1 MPRGNEA
8 LFFPIVRDLE
18 PMMGVMQVNLGNS
31 RLAGR
36 LNGQVNAR
44 ISPAVSIRRLFAALM
59 AVVVLL
65 GPVLT
70 HAGAAAAAVPDHQ
83 MQMME
88 SGHCEPLQSDSSDE
102 QTTDAMTCCIALCT
116 AVPASPPAPVSES
129 VMEPVATV
137 VAVDA
142 VHLSYL
148 REIATPPP
156 RHA

>member
-1 MPRGNEA
+1 MEHKFKAAIGLTR
-8 LFFPIVRDLE
+8 VS
-18 PMMGVMQVNLGNS
+18 LGNS
-31 RLAGR
+31 RLAWR

-44 ISPAVSIRRLFAALM
+44 ISPAVSIQRLFAVLM
-59 AVVVLL
+59 AVAVLL

-88 SGHCEPLQSDSSDE
+88 SGHCEPLQSDPTDE
-102 QTTDAMTCCIALCT
+102 QTTDAMTCCIALCS
-116 AVPASPPAPVSES
+116 AVPAAPPAPLGETAL
-129 VMEPVATV
+129 EPVATV

-142 VHLSYL
+142 GHLSYL
-148 REIATPPP
+148 GEIATPPP